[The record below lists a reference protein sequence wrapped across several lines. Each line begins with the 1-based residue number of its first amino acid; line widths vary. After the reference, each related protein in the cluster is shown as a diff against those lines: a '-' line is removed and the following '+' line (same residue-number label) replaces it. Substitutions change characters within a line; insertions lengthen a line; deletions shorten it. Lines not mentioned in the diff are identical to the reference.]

1 MRVFVTGATG
11 FIGSAVVQELIG
23 AGHMVVG
30 LARSDAATTAL
41 VAAGAEAHRGSL
53 DDLDSLKRGADRSDG
68 VIHLA
73 FIHDFSQYAAN
84 GNTDL
89 RAVDAMGAALAGSGR
104 PMVVTSGTTVFVPP
118 GRTLN
123 EDDAGDPASV
133 GAPRVAS
140 EDAVL
145 RLAEQGVR
153 ASVVRLPPSV
163 HGDGDRAFVP
173 ALIGI
178 ARATGVSGHV
188 GDGRNRWP
196 AVHRLDAARLF
207 RLALENAPA
216 GSRLHG
222 IADEGVQVRDI
233 AEVIGR
239 RLKLPV
245 ASKTPDE
252 AAGHFGWLAGFLGI
266 DCPASSAKTQA
277 LLGWQPTQAGL
288 IADLDHPRYF
298 QNQVP
303 I

>member
-23 AGHMVVG
+23 AGHTVVG
-30 LARSDAATTAL
+30 LTRSDAAATAL
-41 VAAGAEAHRGSL
+41 VAAGAEPHCGSL
-53 DDLDSLKRGADRSDG
+53 DDLDSLKRGAKAADG

-73 FIHDFSQYAAN
+73 FIHDFSQYVAN
-84 GNTDL
+84 GETDL
-89 RAVDAMGAALAGSGR
+89 RAVEAMGSALAGSGR
-104 PMVVTSGTTVFVPP
+104 PLVVTSGTTVFVPP
-118 GRTLN
+118 GWSLT

-178 ARATGVSGHV
+178 ARATGVSAHV

-222 IADEGVQVRDI
+222 VADEGVMVRDI

-239 RLKLPV
+239 RLNLPV
-245 ASKTPDE
+245 VSKPPEE
-252 AAGHFGWLAGFLGI
+252 AAVHFGWLTGFLGI
-266 DCPASSAKTQA
+266 DCLASSAKTQA

-298 QNQVP
+298 ES
-303 I
+303 